1 MSNPVKLKLSS
12 VNRPYPGEQ
21 GSGDLPFHY
30 AKRDE
35 LVLGLVDSLG
45 HGERAHAS
53 SMLIKGFLDAH
64 WGSELTQ
71 LLDQL
76 HARMRGG
83 IGAAICLAHV
93 ALGSGALRCVGI
105 GNVNAWILG
114 SGDQR
119 FVNRDGVLG
128 QYYRTPVA
136 QEARLKPGDK
146 LIFASDG
153 VQERL
158 YTQFDRAELARD
170 PDSLA
175 AYLLRHY
182 GKVHDDAS
190 CLVFEF

>member
-1 MSNPVKLKLSS
+1 MTDPDQLRLSA
-12 VNRPYPGEQ
+12 VNRPYPGHDR
-21 GSGDLPFHY
+21 SGDLPFY
-30 AKRDE
+30 YTNGED

-45 HGERAHAS
+45 HGEPAHAS
-53 SMLIKGFLDAH
+53 SMLIKDFLDAH
-64 WGSELTQ
+64 WRPELTL

-76 HARMRGG
+76 HARLRGG

-105 GNVNAWILG
+105 GNVRAWILG
-114 SGDQR
+114 SVDLR

-128 QYYRTPVA
+128 QHYRTPVV
-136 QEARLKPGDK
+136 QEAQLKPGDK
-146 LIFASDG
+146 LIFTSDG
-153 VQERL
+153 MQERL
-158 YTQFDRAELARD
+158 FTQCDRAELARD

-182 GKVHDDAS
+182 GKIHDDAS